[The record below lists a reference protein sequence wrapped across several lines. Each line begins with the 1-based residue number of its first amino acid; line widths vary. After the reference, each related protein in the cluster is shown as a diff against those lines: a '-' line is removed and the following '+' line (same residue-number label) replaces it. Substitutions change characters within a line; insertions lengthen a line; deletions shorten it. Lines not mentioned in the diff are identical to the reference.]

1 MARPVFE
8 GVSEGRR
15 RNMQANRSK
24 DTKPETTIR
33 RLLHAEGYRFRIHRY
48 DLPGRPDIVFPTRR
62 VIIEVRGCFWHGH
75 GCRLGQLP
83 SNRQDY
89 WRPKIAA
96 TKERDQR
103 NVGALHEAGW
113 RVIEV
118 WECEVRADPS
128 AVMDRLREFLGQPRS
143 RSLAGCSVSPDP
155 SPVDPLLDT
164 GDQPLC

>member
-1 MARPVFE
+1 MARPIFE

-103 NVGALHEAGW
+103 NMGALREAGW
-113 RVIEV
+113 RVFEV
-118 WECEVRADPS
+118 WECEVRTDPT
-128 AVMDRLREFLGQPRS
+128 AVMDRLRGFLGPARLRS
-143 RSLAGCSVSPDP
+143 SVESSGLPDP
-155 SPVDPLLDT
+155 SPVDLSPDT
-164 GDQPLC
+164 GDPPPC

>member
-1 MARPVFE
+1 MVRRAFE

-48 DLPGRPDIVFPTRR
+48 DLPGRPDIVFPSRR

-83 SNRQDY
+83 GNRQDY
-89 WRPKIAA
+89 WGSGHR
-96 TKERDQR
+96 
-103 NVGALHEAGW
+103 
-113 RVIEV
+113 
-118 WECEVRADPS
+118 
-128 AVMDRLREFLGQPRS
+128 
-143 RSLAGCSVSPDP
+143 
-155 SPVDPLLDT
+155 T
-164 GDQPLC
+164 GTDIR